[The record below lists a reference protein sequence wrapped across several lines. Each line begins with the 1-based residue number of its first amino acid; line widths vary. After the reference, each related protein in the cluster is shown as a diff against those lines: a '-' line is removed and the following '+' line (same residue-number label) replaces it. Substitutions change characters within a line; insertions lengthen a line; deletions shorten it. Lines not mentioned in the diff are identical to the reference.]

1 MFNPPKI
8 KESSESHPRKS
19 PGIGV
24 RYLLPYGLGRDLG
37 MFWQKEA
44 VEALEGK
51 SGRSLKEAGSESTFS
66 RVNFTVLFGR
76 VLFY

>member
-1 MFNPPKI
+1 
-8 KESSESHPRKS
+8 
-19 PGIGV
+19 
-24 RYLLPYGLGRDLG
+24 